1 MNELGGFRILSLLGQ
16 GQFGHTYEAER
27 NGQRVALKVIKEE
40 AIQQGFSIKR
50 FQREVRALQKAVGS
64 NVVKFIDA
72 GMAPLGGVNKLT

>member
-1 MNELGGFRILSLLGQ
+1 
-16 GQFGHTYEAER
+16 
-27 NGQRVALKVIKEE
+27 VALKVIKEE

-72 GMAPLGGVNKLT
+72 GMAPLSLTLPQRNGLFPH